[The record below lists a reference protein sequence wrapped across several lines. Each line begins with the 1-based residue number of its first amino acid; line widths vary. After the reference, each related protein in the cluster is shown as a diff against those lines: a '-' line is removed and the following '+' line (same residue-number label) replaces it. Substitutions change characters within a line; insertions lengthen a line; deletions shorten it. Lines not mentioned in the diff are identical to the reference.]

1 MIEAFGRTDVGRR
14 RKVNED
20 AFVVAPESRLYAVC
34 DGMGGHN
41 AGEVASRIA
50 IETLGDF
57 VERSGVEK
65 EITWPWGLE
74 SDLSLEANRL
84 KTAVRLANSQVFQTA
99 DSREELTGMGTTV
112 VAALVSGDVMT
123 LCSAG
128 DSRCYLV
135 RDGVLRQLTQDDSW
149 VSAALGE
156 GILNSDDVERHP
168 LRNVITKAVGA
179 RDSIELDIVEQKLQP
194 GDVALLCS
202 DGLHGMV
209 NDEEIARL
217 LLSDLDSLEE
227 ASRRLVDAANEA
239 GGRDNV
245 TVLLLRYSEGD

>member
-20 AFVVAPESRLYAVC
+20 SFLVAPASHLYAVC

-57 VERSGVEK
+57 VERSSVEK

-74 SDLSLEANRL
+74 SGISIEANRL

-99 DSREELTGMGTTV
+99 DSREELAGMGTTV
-112 VAALVSGDVMT
+112 VAALVSANVMT

-128 DSRCYLV
+128 D
-135 RDGVLRQLTQDDSW
+135 
-149 VSAALGE
+149 
-156 GILNSDDVERHP
+156 
-168 LRNVITKAVGA
+168 
-179 RDSIELDIVEQKLQP
+179 
-194 GDVALLCS
+194 
-202 DGLHGMV
+202 
-209 NDEEIARL
+209 
-217 LLSDLDSLEE
+217 LSLIHI
-227 ASRRLVDAANEA
+227 
-239 GGRDNV
+239 
-245 TVLLLRYSEGD
+245 

>member
-14 RKVNED
+14 RKLNED
-20 AFVVAPESRLYAVC
+20 SFLVAPSSHLYAVC

-41 AGEVASRIA
+41 AGEVASQIA

-74 SDLSLEANRL
+74 SDLSIEANRL
-84 KTAVRLANSQVFQTA
+84 KTAVRLANSQVFRTA

-112 VAALVSGDVMT
+112 VAALVSGNVMT

-128 DSRCYLV
+128 DSRCYLA
-135 RDGVLRQLTQDDSW
+135 RDGELQQLTQDDSW

-179 RDSIELDIVEQKLQP
+179 RDSIDLDVSNHSLQP
-194 GDVALLCS
+194 GDLALLCS

-209 NDEEIARL
+209 GDDDILRL
-217 LLSDLDSLEE
+217 LLSDPDSLEE
-227 ASRRLVDAANEA
+227 ASKRLVDAANDA

-245 TVLLLRYSEGD
+245 TAVLLRYSEGS